1 MANPTP
7 AFSIRTSEP
16 AWRENSDGVWTWHP
30 EPHVNRIYEP
40 FNDHQL
46 RTHGA
51 YHEAGH
57 TIAALTAGLTV
68 DAIHLAPSGQGDMF
82 HSVISGTIFRWTHYV
97 TMLAAGERAADR
109 WLRESGLWTEE
120 RAWSVERGAR
130 TDRATAIAF
139 AAKHGEQLTL
149 TAHPWDGWTQICS
162 YADGRLNTHWERVV
176 RLADA
181 LAQNGSLDASAIQD
195 VTELPAS
202 PEGRR

>member
-1 MANPTP
+1 MT
-7 AFSIRTSEP
+7 SDLDIRAET
-16 AWRENSDGVWTWHP
+16 ARWRRNSDDVWTWYP
-30 EPHVNRIYEP
+30 EPAVSHIYDT
-40 FNDHQL
+40 FSHDLL

-57 TIAALTAGLTV
+57 AVTALACGLTV

-82 HSVISGTIFRWTHYV
+82 HCVISGTIFRWTDYV

-162 YADGRLNTHWERVV
+162 YADARLNTHWERVV
-176 RLADA
+176 RLAEA
-181 LAQNGSLDASAIQD
+181 LSRCDSLGAPTLQNI
-195 VTELPAS
+195 VKLPTL
-202 PEGRR
+202 GGIR